1 MREHACYNRAAMMPV
16 LTVTQARWLVGM
28 FGCWPTSSAIVVR
41 DPPMLCIIFPA
52 PWEYA
57 RN

>member
-1 MREHACYNRAAMMPV
+1 MMPV

-28 FGCWPTSSAIVVR
+28 FGCWLPMMVVR
-41 DPPMLCIIFPA
+41 DPPMQLLIIPCL
-52 PWEYA
+52 WEWR

>member
-1 MREHACYNRAAMMPV
+1 MMPV

-41 DPPMLCIIFPA
+41 DPPMFCIIFPS

>member
-1 MREHACYNRAAMMPV
+1 MMPV

-28 FGCWPTSSAIVVR
+28 FGCWLPR
-41 DPPMLCIIFPA
+41 DPPMQLLIIPCL
-52 PWEYA
+52 WEWR